1 MQWLPFLLLPAAA
14 GWWLW
19 GKYRMRQRHPAMAAS
34 RRRMACHIPRT
45 ATSTLPGAT
54 SRPVTLWVAA
64 LLASDIG
71 SLWGQVG
78 AELFSG
84 VMGVYFDPDIHEPVK
99 TELLTPLYRLDQA

>member
-1 MQWLPFLLLPAAA
+1 
-14 GWWLW
+14 
-19 GKYRMRQRHPAMAAS
+19 MRQRHPAMARFAS
-34 RRRMACHIPRT
+34 KNGL
-45 ATSTLPGAT
+45 SYSEDGYVDSPGCDF
-54 SRPVTLWVAA
+54 PLTLWVAA